1 MWIQS
6 ILFTT
11 RGSSGVG
18 MMPIVLVAVSVGLMV
33 IIMGALLIYLSR
45 KRQKQ

>member
-1 MWIQS
+1 MWTQS

-11 RGSSGVG
+11 RGSSGLG
-18 MMPIVLVAVSVGLMV
+18 TTPIVLVAVSIGLMV

-45 KRQKQ
+45 KRSKQ